1 MHNRDLH
8 PVRITGEI
16 ALSDNSTTHF
26 RIFDNA
32 TGGGTTEWLQWGNGN
47 DKMTMT
53 VELVE
58 AFTTAA
64 EQRGLKEEEQSDDE
78 RGQSEERLIQ
88 VLVDGEQ
95 VRCEE
100 CGAPLAANP
109 VPGSWVHDPEG
120 PRRQCLRP
128 R

>member
-26 RIFDNA
+26 RIFNNA

-78 RGQSEERLIQ
+78 RGQS
-88 VLVDGEQ
+88 
-95 VRCEE
+95 
-100 CGAPLAANP
+100 
-109 VPGSWVHDPEG
+109 GSA
-120 PRRQCLRP
+120 
-128 R
+128 